1 MRPANPVEP
10 AEDVL
15 MRLLK
20 RLFGVLAFLLGFIGL
35 LASLAGIVGCWYAYF
50 DLLDREKRLYA
61 KSEETLTTANKSLV
75 KVRDR
80 LREAREQVDAIR
92 QREADLKNHPPE
104 EQTRRRARSRLEAKA
119 AQPQLDEARGFLVNS
134 TETALVVNGLLDAL
148 SDLPGLDRTGL
159 EPERLKEASKNLG
172 EATEKAETLSQTLA
186 TQTGPLSQ
194 QDLEVSAKI
203 AALLDKIIA
212 TIDAGVN
219 WTDRTRDRVREWHLR
234 FEHYLFLS
242 ALGITF
248 VLIWIGLA
256 QYSLMMHGY
265 SWARGF
271 VTVKPGAAPPDTGHV
286 S

>member
-92 QREADLKNHPPE
+92 QREADLKNHPP
-104 EQTRRRARSRLEAKA
+104 
-119 AQPQLDEARGFLVNS
+119 
-134 TETALVVNGLLDAL
+134 
-148 SDLPGLDRTGL
+148 
-159 EPERLKEASKNLG
+159 
-172 EATEKAETLSQTLA
+172 
-186 TQTGPLSQ
+186 
-194 QDLEVSAKI
+194 
-203 AALLDKIIA
+203 
-212 TIDAGVN
+212 
-219 WTDRTRDRVREWHLR
+219 
-234 FEHYLFLS
+234 
-242 ALGITF
+242 
-248 VLIWIGLA
+248 
-256 QYSLMMHGY
+256 
-265 SWARGF
+265 
-271 VTVKPGAAPPDTGHV
+271 
-286 S
+286 